1 MTDSARID
9 IAAVLDALPAFPRLR
24 GTRLSLRGPRADDA
38 DAVFALFS
46 DPAVMRYWSRPPMAA
61 RAEAEE
67 RIAEYAEDFHARKAL
82 QWVIA
87 TRANDEVIGTCAL
100 FRFEPRQ
107 RRAETGYALRS
118 DHGGRGLAGEAVAL
132 ALDWGFRTLGL
143 QRIEAGIDR
152 GNAGSRKLLERLGF
166 TSEGLPRDRHF
177 VAGETRDTESFG
189 LLAADWARRN
199 L

>member
-24 GTRLSLRGPRADDA
+24 GTRLCLRGPRADDA

-46 DPAVMRYWSRPPMAA
+46 DPAVMRYWSRPPMTA

-82 QWVIA
+82 QWVVA
-87 TRANDEVIGTCAL
+87 TRARDEVIGTCAL
-100 FRFEPRQ
+100 FRFESRQ

-118 DHGGRGLAGEAVAL
+118 DHWGRGLAGEAVAL

-143 QRIEAGIDR
+143 LRIEAGIDR

-199 L
+199 P